1 MSHIVTIKTE
11 VRDPLAVRAA
21 CARLKLSAP
30 VVGTAK
36 LFSASATGLIVQ
48 LPEWRYPV
56 VCQTETGQ
64 VHFDNFENRWGDR
77 AQLDRLL
84 QIYAV
89 ERTRLE
95 ARKQGYD
102 VLEQPLE
109 DGSIRLTVQMGGA
122 HETH

>member
-21 CARLKLSAP
+21 CARLQLSAP

-56 VCQTETGQ
+56 VCQTETGK

-77 AQLDRLL
+77 AQLDHLL

>member
-1 MSHIVTIKTE
+1 VTIKTE

-21 CARLKLSAP
+21 CARLQLPAP
-30 VVGTAK
+30 VQGTAK
-36 LFSASATGLIVQ
+36 LFSASATGLIVR

-77 AQLDRLL
+77 VHLNRLL

-109 DGSIRLTVQMGGA
+109 DGSIRLTVQLGGS